1 MVIYV
6 FLIMHFYLGFY
17 SDFQFVRNYL
27 GLYSE
32 LFKFCFYRASRET
45 HDCTSKGFSYRQW
58 QQL

>member
-32 LFKFCFYRASRET
+32 LFKILFLQGLQRNPRL
-45 HDCTSKGFSYRQW
+45 HLQGF
-58 QQL
+58 